1 MSERTSYPPGTFSWA
16 DLTIKDADAAQEFYG
31 ALHGWEFEAM
41 PAGDSGVYVMARKG
55 GKNVAALTESA
66 DHPPHWNN
74 YVTVES
80 ADAAAE
86 RAQELGGTVVMPAF
100 DVMDVGR
107 MAMAQDPTGAIL
119 CLWEPRTNIGAELVN
134 EPGAMTWNDLTTPDA
149 EAASKFYGDLFGW
162 RIEEVPEAY
171 GYRVIYNG
179 ERSNGGI
186 LPRRP
191 DMGDVPPNWMPYFGT
206 EDVEQAVKRVPEL
219 GGQVLTQPMPV
230 PNGAFIVI
238 ADPQG
243 AVSAL
248 WSGVYDD

>member
-1 MSERTSYPPGTFSWA
+1 MLRRA
-16 DLTIKDADAAQEFYG
+16 IL
-31 ALHGWEFEAM
+31 
-41 PAGDSGVYVMARKG
+41 
-55 GKNVAALTESA
+55 VAA
-66 DHPPHWNN
+66 
-74 YVTVES
+74 
-80 ADAAAE
+80 
-86 RAQELGGTVVMPAF
+86 
-100 DVMDVGR
+100 
-107 MAMAQDPTGAIL
+107 
-119 CLWEPRTNIGAELVN
+119 LVN

-149 EAASKFYGDLFGW
+149 EAASKFYGEWFGW

-186 LPRRP
+186 LPRRA

-206 EDVEQAVKRVPEL
+206 EDVEQAVDRVKEL